1 MMEIARN
8 NKLITGR
15 DGNTQ
20 AALIKVPNYT
30 KYLRESVAHLV
41 PVELQPEKHETS
53 WFYILNIVYDFN

>member
-30 KYLRESVAHLV
+30 KYPRESVAQLV

-53 WFYILNIVYDFN
+53 